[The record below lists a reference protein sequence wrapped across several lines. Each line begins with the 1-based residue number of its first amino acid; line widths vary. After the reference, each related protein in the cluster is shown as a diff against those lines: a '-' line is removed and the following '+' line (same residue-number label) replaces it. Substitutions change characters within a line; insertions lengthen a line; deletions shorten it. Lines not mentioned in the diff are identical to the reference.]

1 MTVNPVYEKQYIRFA
16 STFHAPADKET
27 PGAAEVTV
35 GEFRVVHQ
43 ATFAG
48 GKFAAA
54 GDAFDTQPAEVLGV
68 NQALIPTAADSPQSN
83 RAMSV
88 AESGL
93 LLVEVAPSVK
103 ANSQTI
109 APGTALLV
117 DPQGRAA
124 TNALGATGPIAYR
137 AVTKGGK
144 TPMVREYLSTG
155 GRDFVLVSF
164 D

>member
-1 MTVNPVYEKQYIRFA
+1 MAINPVYEKQYIRFA
-16 STFHAPADKET
+16 STFYAPADKQT
-27 PGAAEVTV
+27 PGANAVEV

-43 ATFAG
+43 ATYEG

-54 GDAFDTQPAEVLGV
+54 GDAFNSQPTEVLGV
-68 NQALIPTAADSPQSN
+68 NQFLIPTVAASPASN

-93 LLVEVAPSVK
+93 LLVEVSPVMEG
-103 ANSQTI
+103 NPI
-109 APGTALLV
+109 PEGTALYI

-124 TNALGATGPIAYR
+124 AASANPASGPAVCK
-137 AVTKGGK
+137 AVTKGGR
-144 TPMVREYLSTG
+144 TPMVREYLKTG
-155 GRDFVLVSF
+155 GREFVLVSF